1 MRDCE
6 VERSRFLWGIF
17 FPTCALQFWFYS
29 CEQEWMKEA
38 PFAQVCVSE
47 PIIFSVS
54 FAKPRDTH
62 WPQQLVSHSENMVR
76 LWWGVREVIAS
87 TSPVILGP
95 NHFWKENG
103 LRGNSWF
110 IHFLKAVKLSIYL
123 ELFSLLQCLK
133 KRSCRI
139 QALTQEAKWHFE
151 MSGGTEVVLPCLQ
164 KSLIHAFTM
173 FFQTFVNGFF
183 LLPHIQ
189 WPGPIPCI
197 ELEQTMVYFTKVI
210 TYGSW
215 LESIV
220 QWCRQIRRNML
231 GGESYVNIKSN
242 LKLSNPNSGL
252 KSGLI
257 FPPEV
262 LRKLSLAS
270 QIPNLKRGHALWNWR
285 LTTDVDSYTWFSG
298 FSKWQIYSIRT
309 FKFYCRWS
317 HLVTFGWLSV
327 KHLHTGS
334 VALSR
339 GERQPLPSVLPAEGR
354 AGAPRPALLPA
365 SSRGSSAAAPRA
377 AAPLR
382 ACSCSPG
389 RRDQG
394 SNHWASPCA
403 ACAGTATGKGKWC
416 RVSARRSALLGVCCC
431 LWRCAWRWELLA
443 LLFLSPSPLQDLVR
457 KFACLMLKWVCGKC
471 CNTLSGKMPFEPIGG
486 FHEVWKEGRWTE
498 GK

>member
-215 LESIV
+215 LESTV

-354 AGAPRPALLPA
+354 AGAPRPAPHFCPPAAGVARPLLPGQPLRSVPA
-365 SSRGSSAAAPRA
+365 PAPLAEGTRAATTEHLPALPALGRRQERGSGAGCRLGGVLCWEYAAA
-377 AAPLR
+377 
-382 ACSCSPG
+382 CG
-389 RRDQG
+389 GVHGDG
-394 SNHWASPCA
+394 SY
-403 ACAGTATGKGKWC
+403 
-416 RVSARRSALLGVCCC
+416 
-431 LWRCAWRWELLA
+431 WRCFFFLPAPCRTWLGSLLA
-443 LLFLSPSPLQDLVR
+443 WCWNEFVANAAIP
-457 KFACLMLKWVCGKC
+457 WVEKC
-471 CNTLSGKMPFEPIGG
+471 HLNL
-486 FHEVWKEGRWTE
+486 
-498 GK
+498 